1 MLYIHKSELPKTIQT
16 RLKKEPEWLEG
27 SVFFHE
33 FSSKADFLDKNG
45 KVLFSFSRPVVLM
58 HSERLIRYAALVF
71 IEMNE
76 IGRWVGEFCELTFHF
91 HLSLPLQDNQHG
103 LAN

>member
-1 MLYIHKSELPKTIQT
+1 
-16 RLKKEPEWLEG
+16 
-27 SVFFHE
+27 
-33 FSSKADFLDKNG
+33 
-45 KVLFSFSRPVVLM
+45 M

-71 IEMNE
+71 IEMNK
-76 IGRWVGEFCELTFHF
+76 IGKLVGEFCELTFHF

>member
-1 MLYIHKSELPKTIQT
+1 MLYIHKSELPKKIQK
-16 RLKKEPEWLEG
+16 RLTKQPEWLEG

-33 FSSKADFLDKNG
+33 FSSKADFINKEG

-58 HSERLIRYAALVF
+58 HSERLIRYAAQVF
-71 IEMNE
+71 IEINK

-91 HLSLPLQDNQHG
+91 HLSPPLQDKSTEM
-103 LAN
+103 AK